1 MPTTS
6 DRHHE
11 VIVVGARAAGASTA
25 MLLARMG
32 HDVAL
37 VDKAQFP
44 SDTLSTHALSHHGGV
59 VQLNRWGL
67 LEDVLATGTPAVRQV
82 TFGTADGQLTRTV
95 KLTAGVDVLLA
106 PRRLWLDALLL
117 DAARRGRRRAVPADD
132 GARADPGYRR
142 PGDRSRD
149 HPSDGRGAS
158 D

>member
-44 SDTLSTHALSHHGGV
+44 SDTLSTHALSRGGV
-59 VQLNRWGL
+59 VQLKRWGL

-82 TFGTADGQLTRTV
+82 TFGTADGQLTR
-95 KLTAGVDVLLA
+95 
-106 PRRLWLDALLL
+106 
-117 DAARRGRRRAVPADD
+117 
-132 GARADPGYRR
+132 
-142 PGDRSRD
+142 
-149 HPSDGRGAS
+149 PSS
-158 D
+158 